1 MKFELNDEKM
11 YEFFDQLANQHTF
24 SKPLE
29 RISRY
34 LSNDKKVPI
43 YDCNAE
49 IDMGHSF
56 RNLMLIYPELI
67 AKEQVCAAENIQ
79 RIFRRFICIDGMERL
94 LATGY
99 SDIEWN
105 MFLEYDFAKER
116 SRYYRDHF
124 IHQFRDAFLG
134 LSILSLEGFR
144 RAIGNWFKA
153 QDGPVSQYLKDCL
166 GENIQDVEETVL
178 SVVCQS
184 VFLAAIFH
192 DLGYPLSYF
201 SRVSKQ
207 ISRSLSYHNAIYRTY
222 KSDFSSLHAKL
233 ASSLLFRTVKVK
245 EIREKYDDDD
255 HGIFSAICFLLN
267 FYDTGAIHELP
278 PKQQCI
284 INLAALA
291 IYDHTNKYPQTHRM
305 TFNKSPVSYLLR
317 ISDDLQEWS
326 RFHASVDSNN
336 NAMILPDELLSVYAD
351 DKGFVYRAVGQSH
364 EIVSTDKPIFYKTT
378 YLLYKKLNFIDACS
392 SMNLYEDTGGNIN
405 FDIPYNL
412 YAQIEIAAMNFGFAT
427 HRHEELQKLS
437 VIMKSQLYLPNV
449 QLNYALS
456 NNVFYLAHKLLID
469 FQQKLE
475 EDDFVA
481 FLLNNKHLPQQVDV
495 DKMKRRV
502 KESLTQIRKIKFK
515 HKYIAFLYFTEHKI
529 SELKSDQVYLTVEQY
544 SEYCLQSQEY
554 IKGNLGLL
562 GLVNQLME
570 WYSEGNNIKCE
581 F

>member
-1 MKFELNDEKM
+1 MKFELNDDKM
-11 YEFFDQLANQHTF
+11 YEFFDQLANQYTF
-24 SKPLE
+24 SEPLE

-34 LSNDKKVPI
+34 LSNEKKVPI

-79 RIFRRFICIDGMERL
+79 RIFRRYICIDGMERL

-144 RAIGNWFKA
+144 HAIGDWFRA

-166 GENIQDVEETVL
+166 DEDIQDVEEAVL
-178 SVVCQS
+178 PVICQS

-192 DLGYPLSYF
+192 DLGYPLNYF

-207 ISRSLSYHNAIYRTY
+207 INRSLSYHNAIYGTY

-233 ASSLLFRTVKVK
+233 ASSLLFRTVKAE
-245 EIREKYDDDD
+245 EIRKKYDDDD

-278 PKQQCI
+278 PKQRCI

-291 IYDHTNKYPQTHRM
+291 IYDHTNKYSETRRM
-305 TFNKSPVSYLLR
+305 VFDKCPVSYLLR

-326 RFHASVDSNN
+326 RFYASVDSNN
-336 NAMILPDELLSVYAD
+336 NAMILSDELLSVYMD
-351 DKGFVYRAVGQSH
+351 DEGFVYKSVTQSQK
-364 EIVSTDKPIFYKTT
+364 ITPTDRTIFYKTT
-378 YLLYKKLNFIDACS
+378 YLPYKKLNFIDACNS
-392 SMNLYEDTGGNIN
+392 INLYEDTDARIQ
-405 FDIPYNL
+405 FDIDYNL
-412 YAQIEIAAMNFGFAT
+412 YAQIEIAAMNFSFAT
-427 HRHEELQKLS
+427 YRHEELQKLS
-437 VIMKSQLYLPNV
+437 IIMENQLYLPNV
-449 QLNYALS
+449 QLNYVLS
-456 NNVFYLAHKLLID
+456 NNVFYLAHKLLIG
-469 FQQKLE
+469 FQSKLE
-475 EDDFVA
+475 NDDFIA
-481 FLLNNKHLPQQVDV
+481 FLLDNKYLPQQIAV
-495 DKMKRRV
+495 DKLKRRV
-502 KESLTQIRKIKFK
+502 KDSLKQVRSIKFK
-515 HKYIAFLYFTEHKI
+515 HKNIAFLYFTEHKVPGC
-529 SELKSDQVYLTVEQY
+529 KSDGIYLTVEQH
-544 SEYCLQSQEY
+544 SEYSLQSREY
-554 IKGNLGLL
+554 LKGNLGLL
-562 GLVNQLME
+562 GLVNRLME
-570 WYSEGNNIKCE
+570 WYLERNNIECE

>member
-1 MKFELNDEKM
+1 MKFELNDDKM

-24 SKPLE
+24 SEPLE

-34 LSNDKKVPI
+34 LSSDKKVPI

-79 RIFRRFICIDGMERL
+79 RILRRFICIDGMERL

-124 IHQFRDAFLG
+124 IHQFRNAFLG

-144 RAIGNWFKA
+144 RAVGDWFKA
-153 QDGPVSQYLKDCL
+153 QDGPISQYLKDCL
-166 GENIQDVEETVL
+166 NENMEDAEETVL
-178 SVVCQS
+178 PIVCQS
-184 VFLAAIFH
+184 VFLGAIFH
-192 DLGYPLSYF
+192 DLGYPLNYF
-201 SRVSKQ
+201 SRISRQ
-207 ISRSLSYHNAIYRTY
+207 ISRSLSHHNAIFRTY

-233 ASSLLFRTVKVK
+233 ASSLLFRTVKTE
-245 EIREKYDDDD
+245 EIRKKYDNDD

-267 FYDTGAIHELP
+267 FYDTGAIHKLP
-278 PKQQCI
+278 SKQQCI

-291 IYDHTNKYPQTHRM
+291 IYDHTNKYTQTHRM
-305 TFNKSPVSYLLR
+305 TFNKSPISYLLR

-326 RFHASVDSNN
+326 RFYASVDSNN
-336 NAMILPDELLSVYAD
+336 NAMILPDELLSIYAD
-351 DKGFVYRAVGQSH
+351 DEGFVYKAVGQSH

-378 YLLYKKLNFIDACS
+378 YLSYKKLNFIDACS
-392 SMNLYEDTGGNIN
+392 NINLYEDTNGNTQ
-405 FDIPYNL
+405 FDIYYNL

-427 HRHEELQKLS
+427 HRHGEFQNLS
-437 VIMKSQLYLPNV
+437 AIMKNQIYLPNV
-449 QLNYALS
+449 QLNYILS
-456 NNVFYLAHKLLID
+456 NNVFYLAHKLLVD
-469 FQQKLE
+469 FQHKLE
-475 EDDFVA
+475 EEDFVA
-481 FLLNNKHLPQQVDV
+481 FLLDNKHLPQQVDV

-502 KESLTQIRKIKFK
+502 RESLKQIKKIKFK
-515 HKYIAFLYFTEHKI
+515 HKYIALLYFTEHKI
-529 SELKSDQVYLTVEQY
+529 PGRKSEGVYLTVEQH

-554 IKGNLGLL
+554 LKGNLGLL
-562 GLVNQLME
+562 GLVNRLME
-570 WYSEGNNIKCE
+570 WYTEGNNM
-581 F
+581 